1 MARGKD
7 RDARREE
14 LSDAVQ
20 RAIAAR
26 GLEGVRLRDIADE
39 IGVTPAAVLYHG
51 DLNELTYET
60 YRRAIERFC
69 QERERVAQQS
79 SDARDQLAACIELG
93 VASGP
98 DDALTRLL
106 FEYWP
111 RCLRDPR
118 AAALDSALTE
128 RQITVYYGIL
138 MLGQAHGHFVLSDP
152 PRLIAATFVAMED
165 GYQMEVLAGR
175 RSRSD
180 VLSALHAY
188 ARLAT
193 GYDPSDRPASA

>member
-1 MARGKD
+1 MPRSKD
-7 RDARREE
+7 RDTRRDE

-20 RAIAAR
+20 RVVATR

-51 DLNELTYET
+51 DVNELTYET
-60 YRRAIERFC
+60 YRRAIERFG
-69 QERERVAQQS
+69 QQRELVVQRT
-79 SDARDQLAACIELG
+79 SDAREQLLACIELG

-98 DDALTRLL
+98 DDTLTRLL

-128 RQITVYYGIL
+128 RQIAVYYGIL
-138 MLGQAHGHFVLSDP
+138 TLGQAQGHFVLSGP
-152 PRLIAATFVAMED
+152 ARMIAATFVAMED
-165 GYQMEVLAGR
+165 GFQMEVLAGR
-175 RSRSD
+175 RGRD
-180 VLSALHAY
+180 EVLAALHAY
-188 ARLAT
+188 AQLAT
-193 GYDPSDRPASA
+193 GHDPVVQGR

>member
-1 MARGKD
+1 MARRKD
-7 RDARREE
+7 LKGRRDE
-14 LSDAVQ
+14 LSDAVL
-20 RAIAAR
+20 RVVAAR

-69 QERERVAQQS
+69 GQREAAAQQS
-79 SDARDQLAACIELG
+79 ADARDQLSACIEQG
-93 VASGP
+93 VATGP
-98 DDALTRLL
+98 DDTLTRLL

-138 MLGQAHGHFVLSDP
+138 ALGREQGHFVLSDP
-152 PRLIAATFVAMED
+152 PRMIAATFVAMED
-165 GYQMEVLAGR
+165 GYQMELLAGR
-175 RSRSD
+175 RGRD
-180 VLSALHAY
+180 EVLGAMHSY

-193 GYDPSDRPASA
+193 GYDPAARC